1 MMPTIEILGISL
13 PSYWVMC
20 AAGMLLVFVFCILQS
35 DRYNIQ
41 LWQGIVLSL
50 SINVF
55 GVLGV
60 AGKLEFWLIPLG
72 IVFILE
78 TLSVI
83 IQVISFK
90 TTGKRVFKMS
100 PVHHH
105 FELCGWSEKKVVY
118 VFYIIGLIFA
128 TAGVIWYIL

>member
-60 AGKLEFWLIPLG
+60 FLLG
-72 IVFILE
+72 YVQSGFAYMAPSFMGAMLFTPIFVA
-78 TLSVI
+78 
-83 IQVISFK
+83 VISRLL
-90 TTGKRVFKMS
+90 RVDVLNVCS
-100 PVHHH
+100 
-105 FELCGWSEKKVVY
+105 
-118 VFYIIGLIFA
+118 
-128 TAGVIWYIL
+128 